1 MGLDNL
7 IYLFEGLYMM
17 ARGFVFLL
25 MEVVEFQTG

>member
-1 MGLDNL
+1 MGLVHL

-17 ARGFVFLL
+17 ARGLVFLL